1 MIHSIGK
8 AGFFSQ
14 IVTSGR
20 IVLATM
26 AICCLLYGLL
36 TLGIAQCLTP
46 YTADGSM
53 IRDAKGAV
61 IGSQSIAQGFARPEY
76 FWPRPSAVDY
86 NAAASGGSNWSPIN
100 PKLRARAAAIIAKL
114 GPGGG
119 KAVPADLVTASGSGL
134 DPQITLRAA
143 EYQAGR
149 VASARGL
156 PVAAV
161 MAILHEFA
169 KRPGGPFTPERLV
182 NVLLVNIALDGL
194 KKGTLQPSQH
204 ER

>member
-1 MIHSIGK
+1 MTNPIEK
-8 AGFFSQ
+8 ADFLTQ

-20 IVLATM
+20 IVLASM
-26 AICCLLYGLL
+26 AVCCLLYGLL
-36 TLGIAQCLTP
+36 ILGIAQGLTP
-46 YTADGSM
+46 YTADGSL
-53 IRDAKGAV
+53 IRNAKGVV
-61 IGSQSIAQGFARPEY
+61 IGSRFIAQGFVRPEY

-86 NAAASGGSNWSPIN
+86 NAAASGGNNWSPTN

-143 EYQAGR
+143 EYLAGR
-149 VASARGL
+149 IASARGL
-156 PVAAV
+156 PIAKV
-161 MAILHEFA
+161 MATLHKFA
-169 KRPGGPFTPERLV
+169 KRPGGPFTPEPLV

-194 KKGTLQPSQH
+194 KTGTPYPD
-204 ER
+204 